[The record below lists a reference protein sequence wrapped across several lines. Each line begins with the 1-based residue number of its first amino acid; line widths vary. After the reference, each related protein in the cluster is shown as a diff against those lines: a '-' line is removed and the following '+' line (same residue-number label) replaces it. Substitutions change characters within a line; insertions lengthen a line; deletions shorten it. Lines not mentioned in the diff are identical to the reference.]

1 MIKEYDFYIY
11 PRKLWI
17 TYNATSEE
25 LNEYFPSGDTDGN
38 KFEELD
44 ETVSALVE
52 LVGDKNEKAGYLI
65 RFENKDFMSPEIIAH
80 EASHVALYL
89 YNYIGANASL
99 DQEPFAY
106 LMQYIV
112 KCCYD
117 FKESN
122 KR

>member
-17 TYNATSEE
+17 TCNATPEE
-25 LNEYFPSGDTDGN
+25 LNEYFPSGDTDGD

-65 RFENKDFMSPEIIAH
+65 RFENKDSMSPEIIAH

-122 KR
+122 I